1 MVTHHSAKF
10 NSRRFCG
17 SRDITYLIYHVTL
30 QDHEIK
36 RFCDITEES
45 SSIFRTI
52 LPSLVAIATVVV

>member
-30 QDHEIK
+30 QDLAKFGGHSH
-36 RFCDITEES
+36 CGSVDI
-45 SSIFRTI
+45 F
-52 LPSLVAIATVVV
+52 LVCHAIS